1 MNNLSLIQITDKII
15 SCEENK
21 RKLIFNCSSRQFCKI
36 HVDNASNNKEKRCDY
51 IIVPSKDKKAD
62 FNEIALW
69 IELKGKDIEYAL
81 KQITVSIDL
90 LGKNISK
97 KYGAIV
103 CSEYPK
109 TDTRFQIA
117 IRKLG
122 LKKLF
127 IKEALLNL
135 KYNPN
140 DNTISKT

>member
-1 MNNLSLIQITDKII
+1 MNSLSLIQITDKII

-21 RKLIFNCSSRQFCKI
+21 RKLIFNCSGRQFCKI
-36 HVDNASNNKEKRCDY
+36 HLDNKSNNQGKRCDY
-51 IIVPSKDKKAD
+51 VIAPSKDEKED

-90 LGKNISK
+90 LGKNVLK

-103 CSEYPK
+103 CSKYPK
-109 TDTRFQIA
+109 TDTRFQIK

-122 LKKLF
+122 LKELF
-127 IKEALLNL
+127 IKETPLNL